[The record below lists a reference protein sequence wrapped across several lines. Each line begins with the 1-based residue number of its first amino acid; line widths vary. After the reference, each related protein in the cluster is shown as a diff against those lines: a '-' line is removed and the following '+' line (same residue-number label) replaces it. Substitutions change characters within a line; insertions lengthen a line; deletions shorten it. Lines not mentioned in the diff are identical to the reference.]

1 MLRPDD
7 VARVKDAENF
17 SAAYE
22 NLDQNNKSIIST
34 VVACMLA
41 RQQMEEERQAVG

>member
-7 VARVKDAENF
+7 VEKIKDAENF
-17 SAAYE
+17 SVAYE

-41 RQQMEEERQAVG
+41 RQQMEEEQKAVG